1 VPELG
6 QRKPKKKKE
15 ERNKEREREAIR
27 EIGEYDWWSR
37 TSI

>member
-6 QRKPKKKKE
+6 QRKPKKKKK
-15 ERNKEREREAIR
+15 KEIKREREAIR